1 MTSEER
7 DEGSLRLL
15 AALGDIDDRFV
26 MEAACPEAT
35 GSVEGQSNAIEHDNE
50 AKLAQEGDRQN
61 GTAAAKVQ
69 VNMPADVA
77 SDAMSDAE
85 GCGAAPADVPAH
97 SKPETEGPDD
107 VSARKV
113 SRSTPVE
120 KVPVDASSG
129 KARGNVLW
137 FTPERVRVLAGVGI
151 AACLLVAGAIVFAR
165 PEMLGLNNPGPSE
178 PAMMRDQTSDTL
190 SPEEAAPEAA
200 MPEDA
205 AADSEDAGVMAA
217 SESAVM
223 ALSDDGDQ
231 GAPLARAVPDAEEGE
246 VAQDAVTASGAV
258 TTLANPWQECASM
271 AQAESLAGFSLAI
284 SDPAL
289 PEGYGPE
296 AACIQVIEG
305 EMLEVDYNGEHGGSI
320 CLRKAVGSD
329 DVSGDYNSYD
339 LTQTS
344 CIAGQDVTLRGAE
357 NAWYVATWTSDGYS
371 FAVVS
376 TSALTT
382 SQVEALVV
390 GLR

>member
-61 GTAAAKVQ
+61 GAATAKAQ

-77 SDAMSDAE
+77 SDAMPEAE
-85 GCGAAPADVPAH
+85 GCGVAPADMLAH

-107 VSARKV
+107 VSAGKAP
-113 SRSTPVE
+113 RSAPVE
-120 KVPVDASSG
+120 KASVDVSPG
-129 KARGNVLW
+129 KAKGKVLR
-137 FTPERVRVLAGVGI
+137 FTPERVRALAGVGI
-151 AACLLVAGAIVFAR
+151 AACLLVAGVIVFAR
-165 PEMLGLNNPGPSE
+165 PEMLSLNNPGPSE

-217 SESAVM
+217 SESTVM

-231 GAPLARAVPDAEEGE
+231 GAPLARAVQDAEEGE
-246 VAQDAVTASGAV
+246 VAQDAVAASGTV

-284 SDPAL
+284 SDSAL

-296 AACIQVIEG
+296 AACIQAIEG
-305 EMLEVDYNGEHGGSI
+305 SMLEVNYSGERGGSV
-320 CLRKAVGSD
+320 CLRKAVGTD

-344 CIAGQDVTLRGAE
+344 RIAGQDVTLRGAE
-357 NAWYVATWTSDGYS
+357 NAWYVATWISDGYS

-382 SQVEALVV
+382 SQVEALVA

>member
-7 DEGSLRLL
+7 DEGSLRLF

-35 GSVEGQSNAIEHDNE
+35 GSVEGQSNTIEHDNE

-61 GTAAAKVQ
+61 GAATAKAQ

-77 SDAMSDAE
+77 SDAMPDAG
-85 GCGAAPADVPAH
+85 GCSVAPADMLAH

-107 VSARKV
+107 VSAGKAP
-113 SRSTPVE
+113 RSTPAEKAPVE
-120 KVPVDASSG
+120 ASSG
-129 KARGNVLW
+129 KTKGKVLR

-178 PAMMRDQTSDTL
+178 PAMMRDQTSDIL
-190 SPEEAAPEAA
+190 SPEEAAPETA

-217 SESAVM
+217 SESTVM
-223 ALSDDGDQ
+223 ALSDDGGQ
-231 GAPLARAVPDAEEGE
+231 GAPLARAVQDAEEGE
-246 VAQDAVTASGAV
+246 DAQDAVAASGAM
-258 TTLANPWQECASM
+258 TTFANPWQECASM
-271 AQAESLAGFSLAI
+271 AQAESLAGFSFAI
-284 SDPAL
+284 DAVAL
-289 PEGYGPE
+289 PKGYGPN
-296 AACIQVIEG
+296 ASYIQVIAG
-305 EMLEVDYNGEHGGSI
+305 EMLEVDYDGERGGSV
-320 CLRKAVGSD
+320 CLRKAVGTD

-344 CIAGQDVTLRGAE
+344 RIAGRDVTLRGAE
-357 NAWYVATWTSDGYS
+357 NAWYVVTWTRDGYS
-371 FAVVS
+371 YAIVS

-382 SQVEALVV
+382 SQVETLVA

>member
-35 GSVEGQSNAIEHDNE
+35 GSAGKQADASKGDSETE
-50 AKLAQEGDRQN
+50 LAQEGDRQN
-61 GTAAAKVQ
+61 GAATAKVQ

-77 SDAMSDAE
+77 SDAMPEAE
-85 GCGAAPADVPAH
+85 GCGVAPVDMLAH
-97 SKPETEGPDD
+97 TKPETEGPDD
-107 VSARKV
+107 VSAGKAP
-113 SRSTPVE
+113 RSAPVE
-120 KVPVDASSG
+120 KASVDVSPG
-129 KARGNVLW
+129 KAKGKVLR

-200 MPEDA
+200 MPEDV

-231 GAPLARAVPDAEEGE
+231 GVPLARAVQDAEEGE
-246 VAQDAVTASGAV
+246 VAQDAVAASGAV

-284 SDPAL
+284 SDSAL

-296 AACIQVIEG
+296 ATCIQAIEG
-305 EMLEVDYNGEHGGSI
+305 SMLEVNYNGECGGSV
-320 CLRKAVGSD
+320 CLRKAVGTD

-357 NAWYVATWTSDGYS
+357 NAWYLATWTSDGYS

-390 GLR
+390 GLT

>member
-7 DEGSLRLL
+7 DERSLRLL

-35 GSVEGQSNAIEHDNE
+35 GSVDERADANKDAGE
-50 AKLAQEGDRQN
+50 AELVQEGDIQK
-61 GTAAAKVQ
+61 GAAAAKVQ
-69 VNMPADVA
+69 VNMPADVT
-77 SDAMSDAE
+77 SDAMSEAE
-85 GCGAAPADVPAH
+85 GCDDVPA
-97 SKPETEGPDD
+97 E
-107 VSARKV
+107 KV
-113 SRSTPVE
+113 SRSAPDE
-120 KVPVDASSG
+120 KALVDAAAEKAPG
-129 KARGNVLW
+129 KVLR
-137 FTPERVRVLAGVGI
+137 FTPERVRALAGVGI

-178 PAMMRDQTSDTL
+178 SAMMQDQTTDTTA
-190 SPEEAAPEAA
+190 PEEAAPEAA

-217 SESAVM
+217 NESAFMV
-223 ALSDDGDQ
+223 LSDDGDQ
-231 GAPLARAVPDAEEGE
+231 GAPLARAVQDAEEGE
-246 VAQDAVTASGAV
+246 VAQDAVAASGAV

-271 AQAESLAGFSLAI
+271 PQAESLAGFSFAI
-284 SDPAL
+284 GDSAL

-296 AACIQVIEG
+296 AAYIQVIEG
-305 EMLEVDYNGEHGGSI
+305 GMLEVDYDGERGGTV
-320 CLRKAVGSD
+320 CLRKAVGTD

-344 CIAGQDVTLRGAE
+344 RIAGQDVTMRGAE
-357 NAWYVATWTSDGYS
+357 NAWYVAAWTRDGYS

-382 SQVEALVV
+382 PQVEALVA

>member
-61 GTAAAKVQ
+61 GAATAKAQ

-77 SDAMSDAE
+77 SDAMPEAE
-85 GCGAAPADVPAH
+85 GCGVAPADMLAH

-107 VSARKV
+107 VSAGKAP
-113 SRSTPVE
+113 RSAPVE
-120 KVPVDASSG
+120 KASVDVSPG
-129 KARGNVLW
+129 KAKGKVLR
-137 FTPERVRVLAGVGI
+137 FTPERVRALAGVGI
-151 AACLLVAGAIVFAR
+151 AACLLVAGVIVFAR
-165 PEMLGLNNPGPSE
+165 PEMLSLNNPGPSE

-217 SESAVM
+217 SESTVM

-231 GAPLARAVPDAEEGE
+231 GAPLARAVQDAEEGE
-246 VAQDAVTASGAV
+246 VAQDAVAASGAV

-284 SDPAL
+284 SDSAL

-296 AACIQVIEG
+296 AACIQAIEG
-305 EMLEVDYNGEHGGSI
+305 SMLEVNYSGERGGSV
-320 CLRKAVGSD
+320 CLRKAVGTD

-344 CIAGQDVTLRGAE
+344 RIAGQDVTLRGAE
-357 NAWYVATWTSDGYS
+357 NAWYVATWISDGYS

-382 SQVEALVV
+382 SQVEALVA

>member
-7 DEGSLRLL
+7 DEGSLRLF

-50 AKLAQEGDRQN
+50 AKLAQEGDKQN
-61 GTAAAKVQ
+61 GAATAKAQ

-77 SDAMSDAE
+77 SDATPEAE
-85 GCGAAPADVPAH
+85 GCGVAPADMLAH

-107 VSARKV
+107 VSAGKAP
-113 SRSTPVE
+113 RSAPVE
-120 KVPVDASSG
+120 KASVDVSPG
-129 KARGNVLW
+129 KAKVKVLR
-137 FTPERVRVLAGVGI
+137 FTPERVRALAGVGI
-151 AACLLVAGAIVFAR
+151 AACLLVAGVIVFAR
-165 PEMLGLNNPGPSE
+165 PEMLSLNNPGPSE

-217 SESAVM
+217 SESTVM

-231 GAPLARAVPDAEEGE
+231 GAPLARAVQDAEEGE
-246 VAQDAVTASGAV
+246 VAQDAVAASGAV

-284 SDPAL
+284 SDSAL

-296 AACIQVIEG
+296 AACIQAIEG
-305 EMLEVDYNGEHGGSI
+305 SMLEVNYSGERGGSV
-320 CLRKAVGSD
+320 CLRKAVGTD

-344 CIAGQDVTLRGAE
+344 RIAGQDVTLRGAE
-357 NAWYVATWTSDGYS
+357 NAWYVATWISDGYS

-382 SQVEALVV
+382 SQVEALVA

>member
-7 DEGSLRLL
+7 DERSLRLL

-35 GSVEGQSNAIEHDNE
+35 GSVDERADANKDAGE
-50 AKLAQEGDRQN
+50 AELVQEGDIQK
-61 GTAAAKVQ
+61 GAASAKAQ
-69 VNMPADVA
+69 GNIPADVT
-77 SDAMSDAE
+77 SDAMSEAE
-85 GCGAAPADVPAH
+85 GCDDVPA
-97 SKPETEGPDD
+97 E
-107 VSARKV
+107 KV
-113 SRSTPVE
+113 SRSAPDE
-120 KVPVDASSG
+120 KALVDAAEKAPG
-129 KARGNVLW
+129 KVLR

-165 PEMLGLNNPGPSE
+165 PEMLGLNNHGPSE
-178 PAMMRDQTSDTL
+178 PAMTQGQTTDTAA
-190 SPEEAAPEAA
+190 PEEVAPEAA
-200 MPEDA
+200 MSENA

-231 GAPLARAVPDAEEGE
+231 GAPLARAVQDADEGA
-246 VAQDAVTASGAV
+246 VAQDAVAASGAMA
-258 TTLANPWQECASM
+258 TLANPWQECANM
-271 AQAESLAGFSLAI
+271 AQAESLAGFSFAI
-284 SDPAL
+284 SDSAL

-296 AACIQVIEG
+296 AAYIQVIAG
-305 EMLEVDYNGEHGGSI
+305 SMLEVDYTGERGGSA
-320 CLRKAVGSD
+320 CLRKAVGTD

-344 CIAGQDVTLRGAE
+344 RIAGQDVTMRGAE
-357 NAWYVATWTSDGYS
+357 NAWYVVTWTRDGYS

-382 SQVEALVV
+382 SQVEALVA

>member
-61 GTAAAKVQ
+61 GAATAKAQ

-77 SDAMSDAE
+77 SDAMPEAE
-85 GCGAAPADVPAH
+85 GCGVAPADMLAH

-107 VSARKV
+107 VSAGKAP
-113 SRSTPVE
+113 RSAPVE
-120 KVPVDASSG
+120 KASVDVSPG
-129 KARGNVLW
+129 KAKGKVLR
-137 FTPERVRVLAGVGI
+137 FTPERVRALAGVGI
-151 AACLLVAGAIVFAR
+151 AACLLVAGVIVFAR
-165 PEMLGLNNPGPSE
+165 PEMLSLNNPGPSE

-205 AADSEDAGVMAA
+205 AADSEDVGVMAA
-217 SESAVM
+217 SESTVM

-231 GAPLARAVPDAEEGE
+231 GAPLARAVQDAEEGE
-246 VAQDAVTASGAV
+246 VAQDAVAASGAV

-284 SDPAL
+284 SYSAL

-296 AACIQVIEG
+296 AACIQAIEG
-305 EMLEVDYNGEHGGSI
+305 SMLEVNYSGERGGSV
-320 CLRKAVGSD
+320 CLRKAVGTD

-344 CIAGQDVTLRGAE
+344 RIAGQDVTLRGAE
-357 NAWYVATWTSDGYS
+357 NAWYVATWISDGYS

-382 SQVEALVV
+382 SQVEALVA

>member
-15 AALGDIDDRFV
+15 AALGDIDDRLV

-35 GSVEGQSNAIEHDNE
+35 DSVDERVAAIKDNNVTE
-50 AKLAQEGDRQN
+50 LTQEGDMQK
-61 GTAAAKVQ
+61 GAAAAEVQ
-69 VNMPADVA
+69 GNMPADVT
-77 SDAMSDAE
+77 SDAMSEAE
-85 GCGAAPADVPAH
+85 GCDDAPA
-97 SKPETEGPDD
+97 G
-107 VSARKV
+107 
-113 SRSTPVE
+113 
-120 KVPVDASSG
+120 KVPRSAPAEKALVDAVAEKAPG
-129 KARGNVLW
+129 KVLR
-137 FTPERVRVLAGVGI
+137 FTPERVRALAGVGI

-178 PAMMRDQTSDTL
+178 PAMTQDQTTDTAA
-190 SPEEAAPEAA
+190 PEEAAPEAA

-231 GAPLARAVPDAEEGE
+231 GAPLVRAVQDADEGA
-246 VAQDAVTASGAV
+246 VAQDAVAASGAAV
-258 TTLANPWQECASM
+258 TLANPWQECSSM
-271 AQAESLAGFSLAI
+271 AQAESLAGFSFAI
-284 SDPAL
+284 SDSAL
-289 PEGYGPE
+289 PEGYDAE
-296 AACIQVIEG
+296 AAYIQVIAG
-305 EMLEVDYNGEHGGSI
+305 SMIEVDYTGERGGSV
-320 CLRKAVGSD
+320 CLRKAVGTD

-344 CIAGQDVTLRGAE
+344 RIAGQDVTLRGVE
-357 NAWYVATWTSDGYS
+357 NSWYVATWARDGYS

-382 SQVEALVV
+382 SQVEALVA

>member
-61 GTAAAKVQ
+61 GAATAKAQ

-85 GCGAAPADVPAH
+85 GCSVAPADMLAH

-107 VSARKV
+107 VFAGKAPRNA
-113 SRSTPVE
+113 PVE
-120 KVPVDASSG
+120 KASVDVSPG
-129 KARGNVLW
+129 KAKGKVLR

-151 AACLLVAGAIVFAR
+151 AAFLLVAGAIVFAR
-165 PEMLGLNNPGPSE
+165 PEMLSLNNPGPSE
-178 PAMMRDQTSDTL
+178 PAMTQDQTTDTAA
-190 SPEEAAPEAA
+190 PEEAAPEAA

-205 AADSEDAGVMAA
+205 AADSEDADVMAA
-217 SESAVM
+217 SESAVIT
-223 ALSDDGDQ
+223 LSDDGDQ
-231 GAPLARAVPDAEEGE
+231 GTPLARAVQDAEEGE
-246 VAQDAVTASGAV
+246 VAQDAVAASGAV

-284 SDPAL
+284 SDSAL

-296 AACIQVIEG
+296 AACIQAIEG
-305 EMLEVDYNGEHGGSI
+305 SMLEVNYNGERGGSV
-320 CLRKAVGSD
+320 CLRKAVGTD

-344 CIAGQDVTLRGAE
+344 RIAGQDVTLRGAE

-382 SQVEALVV
+382 SQVEALVA

>member
-35 GSVEGQSNAIEHDNE
+35 GSVKGQSGAIEGGNE
-50 AKLAQEGDRQN
+50 TKLAQEGDRQN
-61 GTAAAKVQ
+61 GAATAKVQ

-85 GCGAAPADVPAH
+85 GCGVAPADVLAH

-107 VSARKV
+107 VSAGKAPRNA
-113 SRSTPVE
+113 PVE
-120 KVPVDASSG
+120 KAPVDVFPG
-129 KARGNVLW
+129 KARGNVLR
-137 FTPERVRVLAGVGI
+137 FTPERVRALAGVGI
-151 AACLLVAGAIVFAR
+151 AACLLVAGVIVFAR

-205 AADSEDAGVMAA
+205 AADSEDAGVMVA

-231 GAPLARAVPDAEEGE
+231 GAPLARAVQDAEEGK

-284 SDPAL
+284 SDSAL
-289 PEGYGPE
+289 PEGYSRE
-296 AACIQVIEG
+296 ASYIQVIEG
-305 EMLEVDYNGEHGGSI
+305 EMLEVDYNGERGGSV
-320 CLRKAVGSD
+320 CLRKAVGTD

-344 CIAGQDVTLRGAE
+344 CIAGQDVTLRGTE

-382 SQVEALVV
+382 SQVEALVA

>member
-35 GSVEGQSNAIEHDNE
+35 GSVKGQSGAIEGGNE
-50 AKLAQEGDRQN
+50 TKLTQEGDKQN
-61 GTAAAKVQ
+61 GAATAKVQ

-77 SDAMSDAE
+77 SDVMSGAE
-85 GCGAAPADVPAH
+85 GCGVAPADMLAH

-107 VSARKV
+107 VSAGKAP
-113 SRSTPVE
+113 RSAPVE
-120 KVPVDASSG
+120 KASVDVSPG
-129 KARGNVLW
+129 KAKGKVLR

-151 AACLLVAGAIVFAR
+151 AACLLVAGVIVFAR
-165 PEMLGLNNPGPSE
+165 PEMLSLNNPGPSE
-178 PAMMRDQTSDTL
+178 PAMTQDQTTDTAA
-190 SPEEAAPEAA
+190 PEEAAPEAA

-231 GAPLARAVPDAEEGE
+231 GAPLARTVQDAEEGE
-246 VAQDAVTASGAV
+246 VAQDAVAASGAV

-271 AQAESLAGFSLAI
+271 AQAESLAGFSFAI
-284 SDPAL
+284 DDSAL
-289 PEGYGPE
+289 PEGYSRE
-296 AACIQVIEG
+296 ASYIQVVEG

-329 DVSGDYNSYD
+329 DVSGDYNEYG
-339 LTQTS
+339 LTQTVR
-344 CIAGQDVTLRGAE
+344 IAGHDVTLRGADD
-357 NAWYVATWTSDGYS
+357 AWYVVTWAHDGYAY
-371 FAVVS
+371 AVTS
-376 TSALTT
+376 TFALTT
-382 SQVEALVV
+382 SQVEALVR
-390 GLR
+390 GTK

>member
-7 DEGSLRLL
+7 DERSLRLL

-26 MEAACPEAT
+26 MEAACPGAT
-35 GSVEGQSNAIEHDNE
+35 GSVDERADASKGDSET
-50 AKLAQEGDRQN
+50 KLTQEGDMQK
-61 GTAAAKVQ
+61 GVAAAEVQ
-69 VNMPADVA
+69 GNMPADVT
-77 SDAMSDAE
+77 SDAMSEAE
-85 GCGAAPADVPAH
+85 GCDDVPA
-97 SKPETEGPDD
+97 
-107 VSARKV
+107 
-113 SRSTPVE
+113 E
-120 KVPVDASSG
+120 KVPRSAPAEKALVDAAAEKALG
-129 KARGNVLW
+129 KVLR
-137 FTPERVRVLAGVGI
+137 FTPERVRALAGVGI

-178 PAMMRDQTSDTL
+178 PAMTQDQTTDTAA
-190 SPEEAAPEAA
+190 PEEAAPEAA
-200 MPEDA
+200 MPENA
-205 AADSEDAGVMAA
+205 AADGEDAGVMAA

-231 GAPLARAVPDAEEGE
+231 GAPLARAVQDADEGA
-246 VAQDAVTASGAV
+246 VAQDAAAASGAV

-271 AQAESLAGFSLAI
+271 PQAESLAGFSFAI
-284 SDPAL
+284 GDSAL

-296 AACIQVIEG
+296 AAYIQVIAG
-305 EMLEVDYNGEHGGSI
+305 AMIEVDYTGEHGGSV
-320 CLRKAVGSD
+320 CLRKAVGTD

-344 CIAGQDVTLRGAE
+344 RIAGQDVTLRGAE
-357 NAWYVATWTSDGYS
+357 NAWYVVTWTRDGYS

-382 SQVEALVV
+382 SQVEALVA

>member
-61 GTAAAKVQ
+61 GAATAKAQ

-77 SDAMSDAE
+77 SDAMPEAE
-85 GCGAAPADVPAH
+85 GCGVSPADMLAH

-107 VSARKV
+107 VSAGKAP
-113 SRSTPVE
+113 RSAPVE
-120 KVPVDASSG
+120 KASVDVSPG
-129 KARGNVLW
+129 KAKGKVLR
-137 FTPERVRVLAGVGI
+137 FTPERVRALAGVGI
-151 AACLLVAGAIVFAR
+151 AACLLVAGVIVFAR
-165 PEMLGLNNPGPSE
+165 PEMLSPNNPGPSE

-200 MPEDA
+200 MPGDA

-217 SESAVM
+217 SESTVM

-231 GAPLARAVPDAEEGE
+231 GAPLARAVQDAEEGE
-246 VAQDAVTASGAV
+246 VAQDAVAASGAV

-284 SDPAL
+284 SDSAL

-296 AACIQVIEG
+296 AACIQAIEG
-305 EMLEVDYNGEHGGSI
+305 SMLEVNYSGERGGSV
-320 CLRKAVGSD
+320 CLRKAVGTD

-344 CIAGQDVTLRGAE
+344 RIAGQDVTLRGAE
-357 NAWYVATWTSDGYS
+357 NAWYVATWISDGYS

-382 SQVEALVV
+382 SQVEALVA

>member
-35 GSVEGQSNAIEHDNE
+35 GSAGKQADASKGDSETE
-50 AKLAQEGDRQN
+50 LAQEGDIQK
-61 GTAAAKVQ
+61 GTTTAKAQ
-69 VNMPADVA
+69 VNMPVDVA
-77 SDAMSDAE
+77 SDAMPKAE
-85 GCGAAPADVPAH
+85 GCGVAPADMLAH

-107 VSARKV
+107 VSAGKAP
-113 SRSTPVE
+113 RSA
-120 KVPVDASSG
+120 PVDKASVDVSPG
-129 KARGNVLW
+129 KAKGKVLR

-190 SPEEAAPEAA
+190 SPEETAPEAA
-200 MPEDA
+200 MP
-205 AADSEDAGVMAA
+205 EDAGVMAA

-231 GAPLARAVPDAEEGE
+231 GVPLARAIQDAEEGE
-246 VAQDAVTASGAV
+246 VAQDAVAASGAV

-284 SDPAL
+284 SDSAL

-296 AACIQVIEG
+296 ATCIQAIEG
-305 EMLEVDYNGEHGGSI
+305 SILEVNYNGECGGSV
-320 CLRKAVGSD
+320 CLRKAVGTD

-357 NAWYVATWTSDGYS
+357 NAWYLATWTSDGYS

-390 GLR
+390 GLT

>member
-15 AALGDIDDRFV
+15 ATLGDIDDRFV

-35 GSVEGQSNAIEHDNE
+35 GSVEGQSGAIEGGNE
-50 AKLAQEGDRQN
+50 TKLAQEGDRQN
-61 GTAAAKVQ
+61 GAATAKVQ

-85 GCGAAPADVPAH
+85 GCGVAPADVLAH

-107 VSARKV
+107 VPAGKAPRSA
-113 SRSTPVE
+113 PVE
-120 KVPVDASSG
+120 KASVDVSPG
-129 KARGNVLW
+129 KAKGKVLR
-137 FTPERVRVLAGVGI
+137 FTPERVRVLAGAGI
-151 AACLLVAGAIVFAR
+151 AACLLVAGVIVFAR
-165 PEMLGLNNPGPSE
+165 PEMLSLNNPGPSE
-178 PAMMRDQTSDTL
+178 PAMTQDQTTGTAA
-190 SPEEAAPEAA
+190 PEEAAPETA

-217 SESAVM
+217 SESTVM

-231 GAPLARAVPDAEEGE
+231 GAPLARAVQDAEEGE
-246 VAQDAVTASGAV
+246 VVQDAVTASGAV

-284 SDPAL
+284 DDSAL
-289 PEGYGPE
+289 PEGYSRE
-296 AACIQVIEG
+296 VSYIQVIEG

-329 DVSGDYNSYD
+329 DVSGDYNEYG
-339 LTQTS
+339 LTQTAR
-344 CIAGQDVTLRGAE
+344 ITEYDVTLRGADD
-357 NAWYVATWTSDGYS
+357 AWYVVTWAHDGYAY
-371 FAVVS
+371 AVTS
-376 TSALTT
+376 TSSLTT
-382 SQVEALVV
+382 SQVEALVR
-390 GLR
+390 GMK